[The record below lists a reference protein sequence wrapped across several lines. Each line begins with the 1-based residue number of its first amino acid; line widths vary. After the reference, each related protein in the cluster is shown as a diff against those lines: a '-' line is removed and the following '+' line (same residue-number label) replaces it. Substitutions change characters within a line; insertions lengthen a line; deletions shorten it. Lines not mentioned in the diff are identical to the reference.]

1 MSIRIGSS
9 CTLSVNMAIG
19 KVVETRRFIGS
30 WSDWDKVSK
39 FCLINNKYLIVT
51 PCINR
56 NDGSG
61 HLPNHSE
68 WSYFIEDTCRNLKS
82 LHN

>member
-9 CTLSVNMAIG
+9 CALSPAMAKG

-30 WSDWDKVSK
+30 QSAWKSTAQVA
-39 FCLINNKYLIVT
+39 LQHNQYLIMN

-56 NDGSG
+56 NDQSG
-61 HLPNHSE
+61 HYPSDTE
-68 WSYFIEDTCRNLKS
+68 WKSFINDTCIYLK
-82 LHN
+82 NIDE